1 MTPRSPLARANAAW
15 LAIPAALTVLALL
28 AWPLLPR
35 RAAGKP
41 LVVFCA
47 ASLKTPLETV
57 AREYRRE
64 SGIEVQFQFGGS
76 QTLLANLEI
85 ARRGDLF
92 LPADESYLAL
102 ARDKGL
108 VAEVLPLTRMTPV
121 IAVRKGN
128 PKGIHSL
135 ADLLRG
141 DVRLAQTNPDAAA
154 TGKLTRE
161 TLSKTGQW
169 EPLRARTLVF
179 KPTVNDVANDVKLGT
194 VDAGIVF
201 DAVARQYPDLEIVAV
216 PELAAARAH
225 VAIGV
230 LSSGT
235 QAAAALHF
243 ARYLAARDKGLR
255 IFQQSGYEI
264 VEEKP

>member
-1 MTPRSPLARANAAW
+1 MTPPSQPARVNALW
-15 LAIPAALTVLALL
+15 IAALGALAVLSLL

-35 RAAGKP
+35 RTAGSP
-41 LVVFCA
+41 LLVFCA
-47 ASLKTPLETV
+47 ASLKTPMETV
-57 AREYRRE
+57 AREYQRE

-76 QTLLANLEI
+76 QTLLANLEV

-102 ARDKGL
+102 AQDKGL
-108 VAEVLPLTRMTPV
+108 VGEVLPLARMTPV

-128 PKGIHSL
+128 PRGIRSL

-141 DVRLAQTNPDAAA
+141 DVKLAQTNPDAAA
-154 TGKLTRE
+154 AGKLTRDA
-161 TLSKTGQW
+161 LSKTGQW
-169 EPLRARTLVF
+169 EPLKARTLVF

-201 DAVARQYPDLEIVAV
+201 DAVARQYPELEIVAA
-216 PELAAARAH
+216 PELAAVRAH
-225 VAIGV
+225 VAVGV
-230 LSSGT
+230 LRSST
-235 QAAAALHF
+235 QSAAALHF
-243 ARYLAARDKGLR
+243 ARYLAARDKGLK
-255 IFQQSGYEI
+255 IFQRSGYET

>member
-1 MTPRSPLARANAAW
+1 MVAQMTPRSALW
-15 LAIPAALTVLALL
+15 IALTAALALL
-28 AWPLLPR
+28 AALMWMWLPR
-35 RAAGKP
+35 RPEAEPLLVLCAAG
-41 LVVFCA
+41 
-47 ASLKTPLETV
+47 LKTPLETV

-85 ARRGDLF
+85 SRRGDLF

-108 VAEVLPLTRMTPV
+108 VAEILPLARMTPV

-154 TGKLTRE
+154 TGKLTRDA
-161 TLSKTGQW
+161 LSRTGQW
-169 EPLRARTLVF
+169 ESLKARTLVF
-179 KPTVNDVANDVKLGT
+179 KPTVNDVANDVKLGS
-194 VDAGIVF
+194 VDAGIVL
-201 DAVARQYPDLEIVAV
+201 DAVARQYPDLEIVVV

-225 VAIGV
+225 VAVGV
-230 LSSGT
+230 LRSGM

-255 IFQQSGYEI
+255 IFQQRGYEI